1 MKKALEEIKQIL
13 AKKGT
18 ISEDEFNNLLNRNK
32 LTGEEIEE
40 ISDFLIFNEI
50 KITKEKNSIENNQ
63 KQIDN
68 LDVDAN
74 ELEAIEEISNDE
86 LKNIDKIDVGAIF
99 KSNTSAIRLY
109 LNAIGKIP
117 LLTEEEEKEV
127 TQRVVEGDKE
137 AFKKLIDSNLRL
149 VVSIAR
155 RYINRGVDFLDL
167 VEEGNLGLIRA
178 VEKFDP
184 SKGYRFSTYAT
195 WWIRQA
201 ITRAIADMSRTVRIP
216 VHAHETLLK
225 ANRLEKDY
233 ELENY
238 GESMPDEELA
248 AIIYTDNRNL
258 LKIDKFKPK
267 IGEKVAE
274 GKNVFNKDAK
284 PLTFMRGSSRIA
296 AVNAPYYAKLKEDTD
311 KFKEIRK
318 QARIVDTVSLD
329 VPIGEDEDSFLGD
342 FVVDE
347 SNDTEKIVDNIMLHD
362 LLMEVLDEAFEKD
375 PRAKRVL
382 IERFELDGKD
392 RKTLDQ
398 LGKEL
403 GVTRERV
410 RQIEAKALRKLRHPS
425 RKKKLRDYYE

>member
-63 KQIDN
+63 KQLDN
-68 LDVDAN
+68 LDVDVN

-216 VHAHETLLK
+216 VRAHETLLK

-248 AIIYTDNRNL
+248 AIIYTDNRKL

-267 IGEKVAE
+267 IGKKVAE
-274 GKNVFNKDAK
+274 GKNVFNKDGK
-284 PLTFMRGSSRIA
+284 PLTFMRVASRIA

-362 LLMEVLDEAFEKD
+362 LLMEVLDETFAKD

>member
-50 KITKEKNSIENNQ
+50 KITKEKNSIESNQ
-63 KQIDN
+63 KQLDN

-248 AIIYTDNRNL
+248 AIIYTDNRN
-258 LKIDKFKPK
+258 
-267 IGEKVAE
+267 
-274 GKNVFNKDAK
+274 
-284 PLTFMRGSSRIA
+284 
-296 AVNAPYYAKLKEDTD
+296 
-311 KFKEIRK
+311 
-318 QARIVDTVSLD
+318 
-329 VPIGEDEDSFLGD
+329 
-342 FVVDE
+342 
-347 SNDTEKIVDNIMLHD
+347 
-362 LLMEVLDEAFEKD
+362 
-375 PRAKRVL
+375 
-382 IERFELDGKD
+382 
-392 RKTLDQ
+392 
-398 LGKEL
+398 
-403 GVTRERV
+403 
-410 RQIEAKALRKLRHPS
+410 
-425 RKKKLRDYYE
+425 